1 MTLGTLRIDSFV
13 SDEDL
18 ARAFRDDVH
27 AGLSRSP
34 KSMPPKWFYDATG
47 SALFEEITLLPE
59 YYPTRRE
66 REILD
71 ECALELAELARPD
84 TIIELGSGM
93 SAKTTLLLDAL
104 APRRFIAFDVCHD
117 AIVTG
122 ATMLAARYPTIE
134 ISGVVGDFERH
145 LGAIPREERRLVA
158 FLGST
163 IGNLDP
169 TQRAAFLTH
178 LTEQLDPG
186 EQLLLGADLVK
197 DIARLEA
204 AYDDA
209 QAVTASFNLN
219 LLERMNRELGANFAL
234 EGFTHVAR
242 WDRAHE
248 WIEISLRSELE
259 QHVSIP
265 GALIEARFAHGELL
279 RTEISVK
286 FRRERLGAELSTAGF
301 DETAWWTDRAGDF
314 SLSLWTKR

>member
-1 MTLGTLRIDSFV
+1 MTLGTLRIDSFL
-13 SDEDL
+13 SDGDL

-27 AGLSRSP
+27 AGLLASPRSI
-34 KSMPPKWFYDATG
+34 PPKWFYDARG
-47 SALFEEITLLPE
+47 SELFEEITLLPE

-71 ECALELAELARPD
+71 ACAPELAALARPD

-104 APRRFIAFDVCHD
+104 APRRFVAFDVCHD

-145 LGAIPREERRLVA
+145 LGAIPRGEQRLVA

-169 TQRAAFLTH
+169 AQRAAFLTH
-178 LTEQLDPG
+178 LAEQLEPG
-186 EQLLLGADLVK
+186 EQVLLGADLVK
-197 DIARLEA
+197 EIGRLEA
-204 AYDDA
+204 AYNDA
-209 QAVTASFNLN
+209 QAVTAAFNLN
-219 LLERMNRELGANFAL
+219 LLDRMNRELGANFAPDR
-234 EGFTHVAR
+234 FSHVAR
-242 WDRAHE
+242 WNAAHE
-248 WIEISLRSELE
+248 RIEIWLRSETE
-259 QHVSIP
+259 QHVTIP
-265 GALIEARFAHGELL
+265 AAATEVRFGRGEKLH
-279 RTEISVK
+279 TEISTK
-286 FRRERLGAELSTAGF
+286 FRRDRLGDELSTAGF
-301 DETAWWTDRAGDF
+301 DETAWWTDRGNDF